1 MCGITGLIN
10 KDGSTI
16 SSSVVEK
23 MTEALEHRGPDAG
36 GVWLSEN
43 VGIGHR
49 RLSVID
55 LSDSGNQPMVDETD
69 NYVLS
74 YNGEI
79 YNFKELRKLL
89 EKEGFL
95 FKTGTDTEVVL
106 NALIMWGVGALDL
119 FNGMFAIAFWNKSKN
134 ELLLARDRYGV
145 KPLYYSDNKF
155 FFAFASEQKA
165 IREVPNFKN
174 NLDLEA
180 LVEYFTFQN
189 IFTDRT
195 FDSGIRMIEAGSWM
209 LCDFSTSQ
217 TVTTTRRYWD
227 YSFEETEQKKVD
239 HREYVEEFDRLFVQ
253 AVKRNLV
260 SDVEIGSYLSG
271 GMDSGSITAVASEN
285 LKNFKTFTCGFDLES
300 VSGLEMNFDE
310 REYAQLVSKTLGTDQ
325 HEIVLES
332 GDMEKAMHNLVKHL
346 EEPRVGQS
354 YPNYYASSLSSS
366 FVKVVLSGTGGD
378 ELFGG
383 YPWRYFQAGPS
394 DSFEKYIDKYY
405 LYWQRLISNTEL
417 KKIFAP
423 ISSETKH
430 LVTRDIF
437 RDVFPE
443 SMRGKSSNN
452 ENYVN
457 RSLYF
462 ELKTFLHG
470 LLAVEDKL
478 SMAHG
483 LETRVPFLD
492 NDLVDFALKCPVDLK
507 LKIDKNPYRVD
518 ENISE
523 NKSELYFE
531 RTNNGKLI
539 LREAMAKRLPSKVVD
554 LEKRGFSG
562 PDASWYRGQ
571 SIEYVKT
578 RLVNI
583 EGPMRDLVDRNE
595 LNKLLDGHFSGKTNR
610 RLAIWSFLYVDEYLR
625 QLF

>member
-1 MCGITGLIN
+1 MCGITGLVN

-16 SSSVVEK
+16 SSSVIER
-23 MTEALEHRGPDAG
+23 MTDSLEHRGPDAE
-36 GVWLSEN
+36 GVWLSGN

-55 LSDSGNQPMVDETD
+55 LSDSGNQPMVDVTD

-106 NALIMWGVGALDL
+106 NALIMWGVGALNL
-119 FNGMFAIAFWNKSKN
+119 FNGMFAIALWNKSRN

-145 KPLYYSDNKF
+145 KPLYYSDNKS

-174 NLDLEA
+174 DLDLEA
-180 LVEYFTFQN
+180 LIEYFTFQN

-195 FDSGIRMIEAGSWM
+195 FDSGIRTVEAGSWM
-209 LCDFSTSQ
+209 LCDFSTSE
-217 TVTTTRRYWD
+217 TATTTRRYWD
-227 YSFEETEQKKVD
+227 YSFEEAEQKRVD
-239 HREYVEEFDRLFVQ
+239 HREYVDEFDRLFVQ
-253 AVKRNLV
+253 AVNRNLI
-260 SDVEIGSYLSG
+260 SDVELGSYLSG

-285 LKNFKTFTCGFDLES
+285 FRNFKTFTCGFDLES

-310 REYAQLVSKTLGTDQ
+310 REYAQLVSKTLGTDH

-332 GDMEKAMHNLVKHL
+332 GDMERAMHNLVKHL

-383 YPWRYFQAGPS
+383 YPWRYFQAGSS
-394 DSFEKYIDKYY
+394 DSFERYIDKYY

-417 KKIFAP
+417 KRIFAP
-423 ISSETKH
+423 ISSETNH
-430 LVTRDIF
+430 LMTRDIF

-443 SMRGKSSNN
+443 SMRENSSDDG
-452 ENYVN
+452 NYVN

-462 ELKTFLHG
+462 ELKTFLQG

-483 LETRVPFLD
+483 IETRVPFLD

-523 NKSELYFE
+523 KRQLYFE

-539 LREAMAKRLPSKVVD
+539 LREAMAKRLPRKVVN

-571 SIEYVKT
+571 SIEYVKR
-578 RLVNI
+578 RLVNV
-583 EGPMRDLVDRNE
+583 EGPMRDLVDQNE